1 MKTVNT
7 LQINEDALL
16 KGIQEYFVDVAN
28 DLADS
33 LLDNL
38 SREIMENGVAR
49 MKWREEAVTELRK
62 MTPQIVAD
70 YISVDAGI
78 DFSGME
84 KHLRNRI
91 IVVLFGNQAN
101 GPLFTKPGFDVY
113 GKEMDGQH
121 TSTATSA
128 RWLPDGWN
136 MTADGDKM
144 VENAIKLTDKYVSGA
159 MERAWRNIPDELFYG
174 NVSVIGG
181 D

>member
-113 GKEMDGQH
+113 GKEMDG
-121 TSTATSA
+121 
-128 RWLPDGWN
+128 
-136 MTADGDKM
+136 
-144 VENAIKLTDKYVSGA
+144 
-159 MERAWRNIPDELFYG
+159 
-174 NVSVIGG
+174 
-181 D
+181 